1 MKKLLLTTPILILM
15 TACSSQ
21 PKEPDTVGQYCYTEE
36 EIVVNNGEEV
46 SSETVVTCSD
56 KPKVNHLTRSAG
68 VADQCRSYT
77 HTIRVNG
84 VNRNVKGFLCRFPDG
99 TWERVNGAFAY

>member
-1 MKKLLLTTPILILM
+1 MKKLFVLTTASFILA
-15 TACSSQ
+15 ACATT
-21 PKEPDTVGQYCYTEE
+21 EPDQTIGQYCYTDE
-36 EIVVNNGEEV
+36 EIVVSNGEQVE
-46 SSETVVTCSD
+46 SKTVVQCSD

-84 VNRNVKGFLCRFPDG
+84 VNKNVKGFLCRFPDG